1 MNLKKSTFVAALAGI
16 SISALA
22 SIQVQ
27 RTGDFVPRP
36 GILEFSGQM
45 IVRPLQPAALAASGK
60 SQLSQVVIRN
70 RASQRLQGLVKE
82 YVAATDEYI
91 VRIPAGHN
99 ENSYSLE
106 LMRSGDYQ
114 YVEPNWICYPLLN
127 PNDPQFGGQWHH
139 PKVQSGPAWDL
150 VTGSSTIICAVVDTG
165 IDLTHP
171 DLAANRVPGY
181 NSIDNLSEANGGQV
195 NDLNGH
201 GTHVAGDA
209 AAIGNNAAGVCG
221 MGWNFKIMMVRTS
234 NSPGGGAP
242 ISDITEGARWAAD
255 NGAKVVSASYSGVDS
270 AAVGSTGTYI
280 KGVGSLFLY
289 AAGNDNR
296 NLTGFNWPDTIV
308 VGATTSTD
316 AKASFSAYGPG
327 VHVFAP
333 GVNILST
340 TLGGG
345 YGPASGTSM
354 AAPVANGAVA
364 LIFAA
369 NPSLTAQQAQ
379 DILESQCDN
388 IGPSTIFSKG
398 RINQFKNVVMAQ
410 AFNPIIEEPISITT
424 VFGTHVAGTLADILV
439 PNTGGPSYDVLSVLP
454 TRSMSLAAIELGYDI
469 DSFSNLISLAFTY
482 EAKVEPIMVVTA
494 FTYAW
499 NYNTSQYEGLG
510 QFTMTGADTWTSK
523 TFTVSANP
531 TRFVGPGGEV
541 KTFVRAIANVQGGRN
556 MALPFK
562 FKFGH
567 AKLKVV
573 GQP

>member
-1 MNLKKSTFVAALAGI
+1 MNLKKSMFIAALAGI
-16 SISALA
+16 SVFSFA

-27 RTGDFVPRP
+27 RTGDFVQRP
-36 GILEFSGQM
+36 GILEFSGHM
-45 IVRPLQPAALAASGK
+45 IVRPMQPAALAATGK
-60 SQLSQVVIRN
+60 TQLAQAIIRN
-70 RASQRLQGLVKE
+70 RAAGRLQGLVKE
-82 YVAATDEYI
+82 YVSATDEYI
-91 VRIPAGHN
+91 VRIPRGHN

-127 PNDPQFGGQWHH
+127 PNDPQFNSQWHH
-139 PKVQSGPAWDL
+139 GKVQSAPAWDL
-150 VTGSSTIICAVVDTG
+150 ITGSNSIICAVVDTG

-171 DLAANRVPGY
+171 DLAPNRVPGY

-209 AAIGNNAAGVCG
+209 AAIGNNAIGVCG

-270 AAVGSTGTYI
+270 AAVGTTGTYI

-296 NLTGFNWPDTIV
+296 NLTGFNWADTIV
-308 VGATTSTD
+308 VGATTSSD
-316 AKASFSAYGPG
+316 GKASFSAYGPG

-354 AAPVANGAVA
+354 AAPVANGAVG

-369 NPSLTAQQAQ
+369 NPSLNAQQVQ

-388 IGPSTIFSKG
+388 IGPSSIFSKG
-398 RINQFKNVVMAQ
+398 RINQYKNVVMAQ
-410 AFNPIIEEPISITT
+410 TLNPVIEEPISIVTIY
-424 VFGTHVAGTLADILV
+424 GTHVAGTLADILV
-439 PNTGGPSYDVLSVLP
+439 PNTGGPSYDVNSVLL
-454 TRSMSLAAIELGYDI
+454 TRSLSIAAIELGYDI

-482 EAKVEPIMVVTA
+482 EARVNPAIIVTGFA
-494 FTYAW
+494 YAW
-499 NYNTSQYEGLG
+499 NYNTLAYESLG
-510 QFTMTGADTWTSK
+510 QFTMSGSSSWTSK
-523 TFTVSANP
+523 TYTVTANAS
-531 TRFVGPGGEV
+531 RFVGPGGEV
-541 KTFVRAIANVQGGRN
+541 KSFVRAIANVQGGRT
-556 MALPFK
+556 MALPFQ
-562 FKFGH
+562 FQFGH